1 MIYCSSN
8 SVIISG
14 LYGSALDMRQLFL
27 LTLNISNTPGFSHA
41 MSLWTVS
48 IKLAEKNGV
57 VTPKETDLSIK
68 C

>member
-1 MIYCSSN
+1 MIYYSSN

-14 LYGSALDMRQLFL
+14 LYSALDMRQLFL

>member
-1 MIYCSSN
+1 M
-8 SVIISG
+8 
-14 LYGSALDMRQLFL
+14 SALDMRQLFL